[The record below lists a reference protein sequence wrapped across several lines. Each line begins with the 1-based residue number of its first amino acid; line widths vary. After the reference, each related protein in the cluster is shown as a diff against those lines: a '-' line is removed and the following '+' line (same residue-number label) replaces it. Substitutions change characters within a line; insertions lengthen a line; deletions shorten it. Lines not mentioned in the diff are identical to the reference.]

1 MHLQTQINL
10 GGNGKVNL
18 AEAKFCLT
26 QFEVYFDKD
35 LNHSGSL
42 DIRWGI

>member
-18 AEAKFCLT
+18 AEAKFC
-26 QFEVYFDKD
+26 FEVYFDKD